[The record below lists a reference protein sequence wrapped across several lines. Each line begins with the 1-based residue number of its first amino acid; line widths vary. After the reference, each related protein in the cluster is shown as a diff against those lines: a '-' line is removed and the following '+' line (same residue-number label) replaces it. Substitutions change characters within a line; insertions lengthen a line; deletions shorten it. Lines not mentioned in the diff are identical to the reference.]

1 MAGVNLSAQLTGVSE
16 LVDTLNQLM
25 NKTRNLQPALA
36 QVGEYLL
43 ESHQARFQLEVAPD
57 GTPWAPLA
65 PETLSRKKG
74 EDRILQ
80 EQGTLR
86 DTLAYDATA
95 TELIFGSNLEYA
107 ATHQFGREDDGI
119 EARPFI
125 GITDGPWQD
134 NVEILDILRGH
145 LTSYR

>member
-1 MAGVNLSAQLTGVSE
+1 LAGVNLSAQLKGVSE

-43 ESHQARFQLEVAPD
+43 ESHQARFQLEVAPE

-65 PETLSRKKG
+65 PQTLARKKG

-80 EQGTLR
+80 ERGTLR

-107 ATHQFGREDDGI
+107 AAHQFGREEDGI

-134 NVEILDILRGH
+134 NVEIVEILKEH
-145 LTSYR
+145 LTYW

>member
-1 MAGVNLSAQLTGVSE
+1 MAGITFSAQLTGVSE
-16 LVDTLNQLM
+16 LVDTLNKLM
-25 NKTRNLQPALA
+25 ANTKNLHPALA

-65 PETLSRKKG
+65 PETLARKKG

-80 EQGTLR
+80 DQGTLR
-86 DTLAYDATA
+86 DTLSYDVSAN
-95 TELIFGSNLEYA
+95 ELFFGSNLEYA
-107 ATHQFGREDDGI
+107 ATHQFGREEDGI

-125 GITDGPWQD
+125 GFSEGPWQD
-134 NVEILDILRGH
+134 SVEILVILREH
-145 LTSYR
+145 LTNR